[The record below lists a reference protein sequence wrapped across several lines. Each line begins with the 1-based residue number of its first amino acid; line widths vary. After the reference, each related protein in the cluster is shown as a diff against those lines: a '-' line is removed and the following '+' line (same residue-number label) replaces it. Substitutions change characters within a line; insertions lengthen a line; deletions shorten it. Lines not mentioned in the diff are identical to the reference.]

1 MLKYCYFLISLQ
13 KHILWY
19 LLEATYLGTSNEYPQ
34 HVFCGEIRKNIYLAP
49 LLSSLDQNRVDCKSI
64 KAFTVSIYLL
74 RKLGLSP
81 DFLFLRPYSKG
92 MVFFVKENYNKE
104 TKMLVTI
111 KQI

>member
-49 LLSSLDQNRVDCKSI
+49 LLSSLDQNRVDLQEYKSI
-64 KAFTVSIYLL
+64 YCFHIFVEKAWVVTRFSFFKTLL
-74 RKLGLSP
+74 
-81 DFLFLRPYSKG
+81 
-92 MVFFVKENYNKE
+92 
-104 TKMLVTI
+104 
-111 KQI
+111 